1 MKKDFRFK
9 GERPDDIFEA
19 ITVMAK
25 RARQINQKRNEDYPI
40 QNMIDPETDEVF
52 ENDVDFDSFE
62 KPASLAM
69 EDYENGEI
77 EFDYEKEEPFIEE
90 EAETEE

>member
-25 RARQINQKRNEDYPI
+25 RARQINQRRNEEYPI
-40 QNMIDPETDEVF
+40 QNMVDLESDEFV
-52 ENDVDFDSFE
+52 ESDVDFDSFE

-69 EDYENGEI
+69 EEYERGEI
-77 EFDYEKEEPFIEE
+77 EFEYEEDKELDEDLEVEE
-90 EAETEE
+90 